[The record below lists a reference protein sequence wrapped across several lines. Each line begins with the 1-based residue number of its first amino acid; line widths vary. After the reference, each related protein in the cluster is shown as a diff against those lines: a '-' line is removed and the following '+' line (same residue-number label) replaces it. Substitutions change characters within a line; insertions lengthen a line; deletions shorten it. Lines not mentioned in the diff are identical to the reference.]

1 MEFVENNAGE
11 ITAVAYL
18 LFIAEI
24 VNSVWQIET
33 GALLIVYNYVPNLIL
48 GNDSSIYLFDSQIKD
63 ENYGSP
69 SSGTAVLV
77 KFSLLYSLENSF
89 VLSKAAYKSAM
100 SMPRILLNV
109 H

>member
-1 MEFVENNAGE
+1 MAFVENNTGE

-48 GNDSSIYLFDSQIKD
+48 GNGSSIYLFDSHIKD

-89 VLSKAAYKSAM
+89 VLSKAAYKS
-100 SMPRILLNV
+100 SV
-109 H
+109 QCQCQEFC